1 MFLSLHLIAE
11 RLQIPDCMIWIQ
23 EIDPHPYLDL
33 SLYPNTAAS
42 CCELDPEILYLTDQI
57 PELNLI
63 SGHTVNRNTGKL
75 HETNRTNPQ
84 LLTATQTTA
93 ERPTVNKTTTELS
106 TANKIT
112 TELSTANK
120 TTTKLNTTKEN
131 PPKTTAG
138 IIWIVPQSEFS
149 AAQKAVCTFPYNLLL
164 IGTQTNFRD
173 VFQQISQL
181 TIVLRRQLDAFR
193 TAVYTDHDLQRL
205 IEMFFEI
212 LGNPAYLVDSSFK
225 VLAIDR
231 KHEMRYLSAS
241 WKRLEDDQYLPFD
254 LVSHLINSKELS
266 IMESEQSASLV
277 NSQYF
282 YVPFINYNLRQRGK
296 VKGHLFVAG
305 MRKNIQTSDIELTE
319 YLGNYILEAMNR
331 NSAFQNARGD
341 YYEHFM
347 RDMFCGK
354 LVDPVPIRQQMMFLG
369 FQPEDYYTIAVL
381 HTSPEHGLS
390 DERIANQLERCC
402 GAKSVL
408 YQDKMAALFSHGK
421 RINLHKLQKDLERIH
436 NTLNCEIGVSD
447 TFQGFYDLNTY
458 YLQAEWALTCPA
470 TITQES
476 SASPIRYYQNYA
488 LAHILT
494 GFSKQEKWKTLLPP
508 KLLYLQQYDQ
518 IHHTEFLKTLYLYLR
533 FERSVL
539 ETATELHIH
548 RNTLSYRMEKII
560 ALCHFDLEDPVL
572 RMRLLLSLEAI
583 QFLDSFP

>member
-11 RLQIPDCMIWIQ
+11 RLQIPDCMTWIQ
-23 EIDPHPYLDL
+23 EVDSHPYLDL
-33 SLYPNTAAS
+33 SLYPNAAS
-42 CCELDPEILYLTDQI
+42 SCYELDPEILYLTDQI
-57 PELNLI
+57 PKQNLI
-63 SGHTVNRNTGKL
+63 SGHTVNQNTRSL
-75 HETNRTNPQ
+75 QETNRTNPK
-84 LLTATQTTA
+84 LLTTTQTTA
-93 ERPTVNKTTTELS
+93 KRPTINKTTTELDP
-106 TANKIT
+106 TKKIF
-112 TELSTANK
+112 
-120 TTTKLNTTKEN
+120 
-131 PPKTTAG
+131 PKTTAG
-138 IIWIVPQSEFS
+138 IIWIVPKSEFS
-149 AAQKAVCTFPYNLLL
+149 AAKKAVCTFPYNLLL
-164 IGTQTNFRD
+164 IGTQTDFRE
-173 VFQQISQL
+173 VFQRISQL
-181 TIVLRRQLDAFR
+181 TIALRRQLDAFR
-193 TAVYTDHDLQRL
+193 TAVYTDCDLQRL

-231 KHEMRYLSAS
+231 KHDMRYLSAS

-266 IMESEQSASLV
+266 IMESEQNATLV

-282 YVPFINYNLRQRGK
+282 YVPFINYNLRQHGK

-369 FQPEDYYTIAVL
+369 FQPEDHYTIAVL

-390 DERIANQLERCC
+390 DERIANQLECCC

-421 RINLHKLQKDLERIH
+421 RMNLHKLQKDLERIH

-458 YLQAEWALTCPA
+458 YLQAEWALTCPE
-470 TITQES
+470 TITQETKI
-476 SASPIRYYQNYA
+476 APIRYYQEYA

-518 IHHTEFLKTLYLYLR
+518 IHHTEFVKTLYLYLR

-539 ETATELHIH
+539 ETAKELHIH

-560 ALCHFDLEDPVL
+560 ALCHFDLEDPAL